1 MILIWRRK
9 LRRKWMVK
17 NKSKLIIFAV
27 VLLVFAVL
35 SYIIGTRAPKEYPDF
50 LSDSPAPMGT
60 KAVYTYLSNELEN
73 VERWTHSPNL
83 LNETKDNQLLLMIE
97 PYFIPESEETGEYQE
112 FMEEGNTILLLK
124 TVPDGMFD
132 VKTIG
137 VEMEEKKI
145 STVKDVQG
153 TTKNTYIPAPVRI
166 QKKNEDEV
174 LISDEAG
181 PIAIQRPVGEGS
193 LIVATVPRWMTNS
206 SILEEDHLSLL
217 LTLINESNPEGILFA
232 EYIHGRDSAS
242 TVVTLYPKWFLI
254 LMVQGGFLLI
264 LFLWYQGKRFGPIE
278 RAREEYVRFS
288 DERIKALAAWY
299 IRGKRFTDSLNI
311 QADYVK
317 LLLQEK
323 WGIAYSREWTDNA
336 EGLVRKWKSSTEEE
350 IRNFANGLPEV
361 LAKEKMSKQ
370 EYILWSKKLD
380 RLRKEVEEG

>member
-1 MILIWRRK
+1 
-9 LRRKWMVK
+9 MVEK
-17 NKSKLIIFAV
+17 NSKLIIFAV
-27 VLLVFAVL
+27 ILLVFAVL

-50 LSDSPAPMGT
+50 LSESPAPMGT
-60 KAVYTYLSNELEN
+60 KAIYTYFSNELDH

-83 LNETKDNQLLLMIE
+83 LNKSEDNQLLLMIQ
-97 PYFIPESEETGEYQE
+97 PYFIPESEETGEYLE
-112 FMEEGNTILLLK
+112 FMEEGNTILLFK

-137 VEMEEKKI
+137 VDTEEKEI
-145 STVKDVQG
+145 STVKDVEG
-153 TTKNTYIPAPVRI
+153 AIRNAYIPAPVRI

-193 LIVATVPRWMTNS
+193 LIVVTAPHWMTNS
-206 SILEEDHLSLL
+206 SILEEDHLSLA
-217 LTLINESNPEGILFA
+217 LTLINESNPGGILFD

-242 TVVTLYPKWFLI
+242 SVATLYPKWFLI

-264 LFLWYQGKRFGPIE
+264 LFLWYRGKRFGPIE
-278 RAREEYVRFS
+278 TAREEYVRFS

-323 WGIAYSREWTDNA
+323 WGIAYSPEWSDST
-336 EGLVRKWKSSTEEE
+336 EGLTRKWKSSTEEE
-350 IRNFANGLPEV
+350 IKNFVDELTAV

-370 EYILWSKKLD
+370 EYLLWSKKLD